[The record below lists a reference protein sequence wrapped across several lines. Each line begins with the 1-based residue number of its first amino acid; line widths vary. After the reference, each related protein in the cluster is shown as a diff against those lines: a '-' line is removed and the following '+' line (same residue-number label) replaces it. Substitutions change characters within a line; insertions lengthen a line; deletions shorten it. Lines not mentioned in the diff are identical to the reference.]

1 VKAARL
7 GHAEDGELS
16 RLHDEAHRILF
27 TAPCDL
33 AAATRALNRYR
44 QAIQDRTQ
52 PREER
57 TE

>member
-7 GHAEDGELS
+7 GHAEDTELA
-16 RLHDEAHRILF
+16 RLHGEAHQILF

-52 PREER
+52 PREET